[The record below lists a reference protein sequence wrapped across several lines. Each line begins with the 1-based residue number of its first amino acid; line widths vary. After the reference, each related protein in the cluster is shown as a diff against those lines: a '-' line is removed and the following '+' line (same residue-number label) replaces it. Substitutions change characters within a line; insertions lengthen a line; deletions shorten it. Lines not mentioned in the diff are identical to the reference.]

1 MVDFSKLKDHLLI
14 YSCGME
20 ESKSALAMKNAPN
33 VDKPDETYD
42 FTCDNEENVTPENRN
57 LEDKVVEGEINN
69 PEEGEGGGGQN
80 AKNGEGLETV
90 SFCHCI
96 CLQNIPASPNVT
108 GLFVYLSVR

>member
-1 MVDFSKLKDHLLI
+1 MVDFSTLTDPLLI

-57 LEDKVVEGEINN
+57 SEDKVVEAEINN
-69 PEEGEGGGGQN
+69 PEEGGGGQN
-80 AKNGEGLETV
+80 ANTGEGPESV
-90 SFCHCI
+90 SFHHCTS
-96 CLQNIPASPNVT
+96 NE
-108 GLFVYLSVR
+108 

>member
-1 MVDFSKLKDHLLI
+1 MVNFSTLTDHLLI

-57 LEDKVVEGEINN
+57 SEDKVVEAEINN
-69 PEEGEGGGGQN
+69 PEEGGGGGQN
-80 AKNGEGLETV
+80 ANTGEGPESV
-90 SFCHCI
+90 SFHHCTS
-96 CLQNIPASPNVT
+96 NE
-108 GLFVYLSVR
+108 

>member
-1 MVDFSKLKDHLLI
+1 MVDFSTLTDHLLI

-57 LEDKVVEGEINN
+57 SEDKVVEAEINN
-69 PEEGEGGGGQN
+69 PEEGGGGGQN
-80 AKNGEGLETV
+80 ANTGEGPDSV
-90 SFCHCI
+90 SFHHC
-96 CLQNIPASPNVT
+96 T
-108 GLFVYLSVR
+108 LSE

>member
-1 MVDFSKLKDHLLI
+1 
-14 YSCGME
+14 ME

-57 LEDKVVEGEINN
+57 SEDKVVEREINN

-96 CLQNIPASPNVT
+96 CLQSIPVSPNVT
-108 GLFVYLSVR
+108 GLFVCLSVH

>member
-1 MVDFSKLKDHLLI
+1 
-14 YSCGME
+14 ME
-20 ESKSALAMKNAPN
+20 ESKSALAMKNSPN

-42 FTCDNEENVTPENRN
+42 FTCDNEENRN
-57 LEDKVVEGEINN
+57 LEDKVVEREINN

-96 CLQNIPASPNVT
+96 YLQSIPVSPNVT
-108 GLFVYLSVR
+108 GLFVCLSVH

>member
-1 MVDFSKLKDHLLI
+1 MVDFSTLTDHLLI

-57 LEDKVVEGEINN
+57 SEDKVVEAEINN
-69 PEEGEGGGGQN
+69 PEEGGGGQN
-80 AKNGEGLETV
+80 ANTGEGPESV
-90 SFCHCI
+90 SFHHCTS
-96 CLQNIPASPNVT
+96 NE
-108 GLFVYLSVR
+108 

>member
-1 MVDFSKLKDHLLI
+1 MVNFSTLTDHLLI

-42 FTCDNEENVTPENRN
+42 FTCDNEENGNLAQFDSIENRN
-57 LEDKVVEGEINN
+57 SEDKVVEREINN

-90 SFCHCI
+90 SFCHCF
-96 CLQNIPASPNVT
+96 CLQSISARPR
-108 GLFVYLSVR
+108 GHF

>member
-1 MVDFSKLKDHLLI
+1 MVNFFTLTDHLLI

-57 LEDKVVEGEINN
+57 SEDKVVEAEINN
-69 PEEGEGGGGQN
+69 PEEGGGGGGGQN
-80 AKNGEGLETV
+80 ANTGEGPDSV
-90 SFCHCI
+90 SFHHC
-96 CLQNIPASPNVT
+96 T
-108 GLFVYLSVR
+108 LSE